1 MNKLFMLLILVP
13 CILLV
18 FSTEGT
24 TATTEKV
31 QRLGTVFR
39 YGKRS
44 LPAKMVLSYPV
55 DYPPSDLYESE
66 EW

>member
-1 MNKLFMLLILVP
+1 MNKLFILLVLVP

-18 FSTEGT
+18 LSTETT

-44 LPAKMVLSYPV
+44 LPAKMVFSYPA
-55 DYPPSDLYESE
+55 DYPSSDLYESE